1 MKKGKKEVAKKA
13 DEKWENSVLKTYEK
27 PWIKTFLGEMQLP
40 SFDESF
46 TSSKL
51 M

>member
-1 MKKGKKEVAKKA
+1 MTKGKKEAAKKA
-13 DEKWENSVLKTYEK
+13 DEKWENSVLRTYEK
-27 PWIKTFLGEMQLP
+27 PWIKAFLGEMQLP

-46 TSSKL
+46 TSAKL

>member
-1 MKKGKKEVAKKA
+1 MTKGKKEAAKKA
-13 DEKWENSVLKTYEK
+13 DEKWENSVLRTYEK
-27 PWIKTFLGEMQLP
+27 PWIKAFLSEMQLP

-46 TSSKL
+46 TSAKL